1 MIASNVRKG
10 IMNQISTVKSLV
22 TSYPG
27 LMVDGNSIEL
37 TPFSFLFGILRK
49 LGVTEQQLIDWLS
62 GMLCDGAN
70 KTDGFLTVIEGAV
83 KTALLAYF
91 NGQYGCQINPIIPK
105 SVLYEG
111 YDSQQTNKRQ
121 MVGATQGIKIG
132 LNDIDV
138 FGILNHCPVNSGDTI
153 FYFDADRNNGYNVNN
168 LSGSTDFNAFL
179 WYVINNGKA
188 TLANSST
195 WDNRAFYRKH
205 FLGADNV
212 IHAQNDT
219 SDGSKNRKKFFEA
232 QTSNW
237 PSVEF
242 KIDNDTKKRTKYD
255 ILSCYF
261 SETEAPDKGGE
272 LTVFLNGN
280 RYNSKTIMQ
289 FNTEYLLNM
298 KLFDSKTLL
307 TNIINTFSGVIVNTS
322 ESISLKMEIMSEI
335 VSDMIDQALNDEEE
349 KSVDCYFTFSDEK
362 YDAMYKRA
370 LEKYTKRM
378 NVENP
383 IDSSISRE
391 DINNSL
397 TAIEKAGT
405 PEEQI
410 TEIKNTITNLLNRK
424 NSKSLKFSYD
434 LFGGYEYLEKFVKEV
449 IKQVTMSVLT
459 PKIMLLYAINSSIYA
474 EDKSKVNFSFENLIN
489 DFTNILGGVIKG
501 ILDELISTIGDL
513 VISYIRD
520 LISLYTDKLLKESLD
535 YYIALL
541 NQLVMA
547 FKLFKRRANETFNGN
562 IDDVYGADI
571 DSLVKST
578 PKTC

>member
-1 MIASNVRKG
+1 MIASNVRKRV
-10 IMNQISTVKSLV
+10 MNQISTVKSLV

-27 LMVDGNSIEL
+27 LLVDGNSIEL

-49 LGVTEQQLIDWLS
+49 LGVTEQQLIDWIS
-62 GMLCDGAN
+62 GILCDGAN
-70 KTDGFLTVIEGAV
+70 KTDGFLTVIEGAI

-91 NGQYGCQINPIIPK
+91 NGQYGCQINPIVPK
-105 SVLYEG
+105 SVLYKGPQSE
-111 YDSQQTNKRQ
+111 KLP
-121 MVGATQGIKIG
+121 MVGTAQGIKIG

-138 FGILNHCPVNSGDTI
+138 FGILNHCPVNSGDSI
-153 FYFDADRNNGYNVNN
+153 FYFDADRNNGYTANN
-168 LSGSTDFNAFL
+168 ISGSTDFNAFL
-179 WYVINNGKA
+179 WYVINNGQA
-188 TLANSST
+188 SLAKSSV
-195 WDNRAFYRKH
+195 WDNRVFYRKN
-205 FLGADNV
+205 FLGEDNV
-212 IHAQNDT
+212 ISAQEPPQSTGGQNRHNFLITET
-219 SDGSKNRKKFFEA
+219 SAGL
-232 QTSNW
+232 
-237 PSVEF
+237 PSVQF
-242 KIDNDTKKRTKYD
+242 PIDTDNKKRTKYD

-261 SETEAPDKGGE
+261 SETDAPDKGGE

-280 RYNSKTIMQ
+280 RYLGKTIMQ

-378 NVENP
+378 NAENQ

-410 TEIKNTITNLLNRK
+410 AEIKNTITNLLNRK
-424 NSKSLKFSYD
+424 NSNSLKFSYD

-459 PKIMLLYAINSSIYA
+459 PKIMLLYAINNSIYA

-501 ILDELISTIGDL
+501 ILDELINTIGDL

-535 YYIALL
+535 YYVTLL

-547 FKLFKRRANETFNGN
+547 FKLVKQRVNATFNGN